1 MFNQLRQLFWQ
12 LRKKWIYFFLSIAI
26 ASGIVVF
33 TPSPGYSGSLFD
45 IFIRGAQIIELSNI
59 SDEQEVELGKQINQ
73 ELVSQRKVR
82 ILKNS
87 SLNSYL
93 NQVGRRLARS
103 STRPN
108 IPYTFQVVNDKGINA
123 FATMGGYVYINSG
136 LMALADNEA
145 ELASVVAH
153 EIGHIA
159 ERHALDRMKDAAI
172 SQGLLSVAGLETDQL
187 VNIGV
192 QLAFSLPNSREDE
205 YEADQQGLKT
215 LGKAGYAQ
223 SAMVSFMKK
232 LLAQGGSAPTFLST
246 HPNTKDRIVALQE
259 AIDPAEGSRGDGL
272 NNQAYRNRIRAA
284 L

>member
-33 TPSPGYSGSLFD
+33 TPTPGYSGSLFD
-45 IFIRGAQIIELSNI
+45 IFIRGAQIIELSSI

-87 SLNSYL
+87 SLNGYL
-93 NQVGRRLARS
+93 NQIGRRLARS

-108 IPYTFQVVNDKGINA
+108 IPYTFQVVNDKSINA

-159 ERHALDRMKDAAI
+159 ERHALDQMKDAAI
-172 SQGLLSVAGLETDQL
+172 SQGLLSVAGLESDEL

-215 LGKAGYAQ
+215 LSKAGYAQ